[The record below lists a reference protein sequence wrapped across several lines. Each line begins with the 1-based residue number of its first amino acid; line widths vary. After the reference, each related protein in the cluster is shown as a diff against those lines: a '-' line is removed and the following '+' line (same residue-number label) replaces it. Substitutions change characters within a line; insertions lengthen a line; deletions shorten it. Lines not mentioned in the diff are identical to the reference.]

1 MTSIY
6 IHIPFCDKI
15 CSYCDFC
22 KVLYNSS
29 LVDKYLDVLEKEV
42 NDRYHGEV
50 VDTIYIGGG
59 TPSSLSFLQLEKLFN
74 LIKKINKSKTCE
86 FTIEANFESINKD
99 KLDLFKKYGI
109 NRLSFGLETINPEHL
124 KFLNREFNKKHVI
137 DMIKYAKEIGLDN
150 INIDLIY
157 ALVNQSMSD
166 LKNDLDFI
174 MSLDIKHISTYS
186 LIIENNTLLKYK
198 NIKNID
204 EDLDLEMYHFICNY
218 LKAKG
223 FFHYEISNFSKEG
236 YQSRHN
242 LVYWHNLEYYGFGI
256 GASSYLNNKRFT
268 NTRSFNK
275 YFSGEYILSSEN
287 VTDHD
292 KMEYEILLGL
302 RLSDGINK
310 DIFYNKFGKKINE
323 CYNYDVLINNGFIV
337 DDGDSLFIPE
347 DKFYISNEIIVQFI
361 EGEKYG

>member
-137 DMIKYAKEIGLDN
+137 DMIKYAKEICLDN

-223 FFHYEISNFSKEG
+223 FLHYEISNFSKEG

-337 DDGDSLFIPE
+337 DDGDSLFVPE